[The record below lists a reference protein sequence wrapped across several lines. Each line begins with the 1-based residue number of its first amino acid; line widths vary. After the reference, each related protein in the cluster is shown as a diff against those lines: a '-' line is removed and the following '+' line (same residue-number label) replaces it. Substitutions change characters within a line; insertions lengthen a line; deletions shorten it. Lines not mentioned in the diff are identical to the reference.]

1 MAFISL
7 CYVFEMLCKRFYFI
21 GKYGMIL
28 AMSSS
33 LGGTMI
39 ELGKDRLT
47 LDQYIKVVREKTEVY
62 LSKEAKERVNA
73 SRRVVEN
80 IIDEKRV
87 VYGINTGFGKLAD
100 HRISE
105 TDIDKLQL
113 HLLVSHACGLG
124 DVFSVE
130 VVRGMMLLRVNAL
143 IQGYSGIRLETVEQ
157 LLLYLNQDIVPVVY
171 EQGSL
176 GASGDLVPL
185 AHMALPLIGKGE
197 VFYQGKRMTTM
208 EALRS
213 ANIKPIDAL
222 HAKEG
227 LALINGTQAMTAVAA
242 LNIYDAFYYID
253 VANKNTALVME
264 ALQSIV
270 DAFDER
276 VQEIRLQSGQM
287 VIAKEIRQLL
297 AGSSNITH
305 QGEVRVQDAYS
316 IRCVPQVHGASLDTL
331 YFVRD
336 SIEREMNAVT
346 DNPLIF
352 ENGDAV
358 SAGNFHGQPIAL
370 AMDYLAIAMSEIA
383 NISERRLERLV
394 NPHLSD
400 GLPAFLVE
408 KKGLNSGFMIVQ
420 YAAASLVSENK
431 VLTHPASVDSIPS
444 SANQEDHVSMGTI
457 SARKASKVLRHVKD
471 VLALELFTVAQALDF
486 RGKQGLSPQLKPV
499 YDIVREEV
507 PHIAEDCVM
516 QPLMQKVSELLDARK
531 V

>member
-1 MAFISL
+1 
-7 CYVFEMLCKRFYFI
+7 
-21 GKYGMIL
+21 MII

-33 LGGTMI
+33 LGGSMI
-39 ELGKDRLT
+39 ELGKERLT
-47 LDQYIKVVREKTEVY
+47 LDLYAKIVREKEKVF
-62 LSKEAKERVNA
+62 LSEETKTCVRA
-73 SRRVVEN
+73 SRRIVEG

-87 VYGINTGFGKLAD
+87 VYGINTGFGKLSD

-113 HLLVSHACGLG
+113 NLLMSHACGLG
-124 DVFSVE
+124 DVFSE
-130 VVRGMMLLRVNAL
+130 AVVRGMLTLRIKSL
-143 IQGYSGIRLETVEQ
+143 IQGNSGIRLETVEKMIE
-157 LLLYLNQDIVPVVY
+157 YLNNDIIPVVY

-197 VFYQGKRMTTM
+197 VFYQGERMETLD
-208 EALRS
+208 ALEK
-213 ANIKPIDAL
+213 AGVEPIDAL

-242 LNIYDAFYYID
+242 LSVYDAFYLMD
-253 VANKNTALVME
+253 VANKNVALVME
-264 ALQSIV
+264 ALEGII
-270 DAFDER
+270 DAFDAR
-276 VQEIRLQSGQM
+276 VQDVRQQSGQI
-287 VIAKEIRQLL
+287 VVANRIRSLL
-297 AGSSNITH
+297 EGSKNITK
-305 QGEVRVQDAYS
+305 QGTVRVQDAYS
-316 IRCVPQVHGASLDTL
+316 IRCVPQVHGATLDTL

-336 SIEREMNAVT
+336 IVEKEMNAVT

-352 ENGDAV
+352 DNGDAI
-358 SAGNFHGQPIAL
+358 SAGNFHGQPVAL
-370 AMDYLAIAMSEIA
+370 VMDYLAIAMSEIA

-394 NPHLSD
+394 NPQLSE

-431 VLTHPASVDSIPS
+431 VLAHPASVDSIPS

-457 SARKASKVLRHVKD
+457 AARKASKIIGHVQE

-486 RGKQGLSPQLKPV
+486 RGLDGMSEKLRSI
-499 YDIVREEV
+499 YDCVRSEV
-507 PHIAEDCVM
+507 PHIGQDCVM
-516 QPLMQKVSELLDARK
+516 QPYMRSVSNMIAARK
-531 V
+531 I